1 LSNTNTGKL
10 TSFASIHIVG
20 LGGTGTNVIQAFIE
34 SDRAFKLLTSE
45 DYNVACLSVDVAD
58 ADIANL
64 INAYKATQAKLEA
77 KGVSVDRLW
86 VRGLNMKFNTP
97 ESLFEFMG
105 KYNTYLMR
113 EGIVATNYKPWVQSS
128 MTIPP
133 LAGGVGR
140 MRALSK
146 AVYAL
151 NYYHYSELNSA
162 ISVFKDRVL
171 TSKFQPIVVLVFG
184 LGGGT
189 GSGMVF
195 DFARHLRAKL
205 GSSVPIIGLA
215 ILPSTADDLLARGPA
230 PYNALMEAELL
241 FNRKLNEQVAKD
253 YGAPYANPFT
263 SIFFVPLDPVYNNRN
278 SLVLAKKELDE
289 SIIDILS
296 MFMRFDL
303 ADLLSRVGTN
313 NDFGANWVH
322 TMAYLRIR
330 YPVQDYI
337 DYIHEYLKLLETLG
351 SFMIAKKEALATIND
366 AMKNRFAAL
375 KELYRRNLIQT
386 NNYRPDSF
394 DAEVEDVIR
403 RAGKFESE
411 FRKQVRGLEDFALNY
426 NQRWTKVLQAM
437 AFGPDT
443 VEYSVVQGLNH
454 WHEQISN
461 LGATFEQFLKDIPLY
476 TSELEDSI
484 TASKFL
490 TSSQIRQTRSYVSFV
505 NLVATALETLNIYIR
520 AKGLADEVAVLYAK
534 DQSKEGKM
542 AAAKGET
549 DLLPLYKAAG
559 YILNRPETEVKVSDQ
574 YIPGIRVVKKGLDD
588 TYREASATLEST
600 ERLQAQKEADV
611 TKLTR
616 EIDKIKIDISGKK
629 KPLKRTLD
637 SLQSELEAVR
647 TQIEQQRT
655 ERDRLRADLE
665 KLTELEKAL
674 EITSPYR
681 KILATVVAKSADLN
695 TRMSGITNTGNYYE
709 RVVELSEMEQVKIME
724 KILRED
730 EESLKG
736 DSILKEIVDKERFR
750 SIVKSYIRIFSVANY
765 PGLADSYRTDMIWA
779 TVGIPPGLWDQ
790 ELQGALSS
798 TLNVYSSVEASKSI
812 SLRQIT
818 QMDPWTITFLVIMAK
833 ARIDQ
838 IEKFPSMKNDMEG
851 VTKSERLLFR
861 SFLLEQ
867 GLSNMEDLLAK
878 FEKEERDGQEAKSKE
893 REA

>member
-1 LSNTNTGKL
+1 MSNGNAGKIA
-10 TSFASIHIVG
+10 SFASIHLVG
-20 LGGTGTNVIQAFIE
+20 LGGTGTNVIQSLIE
-34 SDRAFKLLTSE
+34 SDRFFKLLTAE
-45 DYNVACLSVDVAD
+45 DFNIACLSVDVAD

-64 INAYKATQAKLEA
+64 VSSYKATQAKLEA
-77 KGVSVDRLW
+77 KGVSVDHLW
-86 VRGLNMKFNTP
+86 VRGLGMKFNTP
-97 ESLFEFMG
+97 ESLFEFMT
-105 KYNTYLMR
+105 KYNTYLMK

-171 TSKFQPIVVLVFG
+171 TSKYQPIVVLVFG

-205 GSSVPIIGLA
+205 GSSVPILGLA
-215 ILPSTADDLLARGPA
+215 ILPSAADDLLARGPA
-230 PYNALMEAELL
+230 PYNALLEAELL
-241 FNRKLNEQVAKD
+241 FNRKLNEQVAKK
-253 YGAPYANPFT
+253 YGAAYANPFT
-263 SIFFVPLDPVYNNRN
+263 SLFFLPLDPVYNNRN
-278 SLVLAKKELDE
+278 SLVTAKKELDDC
-289 SIIDILS
+289 IIDILS

-313 NDFGANWVH
+313 NDFGPNWAH
-322 TMAYLRIR
+322 TLAYLRIR

-337 DYIHEYLKLLETLG
+337 DYMHEYLKLLETLG
-351 SFMIAKKEALATIND
+351 TFMDAKKEALTTINE
-366 AMKNRFAAL
+366 AMKNRFLML
-375 KELYRRNLIQT
+375 KGLYRRSLVQT

-394 DAEVEDVIR
+394 DTEVEEVIR
-403 RAGKFESE
+403 RAGKFEAE
-411 FRKQVRGLEDFALNY
+411 FKKQVRGLEDFSGNY

-437 AFGPDT
+437 SFPADTIEFG
-443 VEYSVVQGLNH
+443 VIQSLKH
-454 WHEQISN
+454 WHQQISN
-461 LGATFEQFLKDIPLY
+461 LGANYDQFLKDIPVY
-476 TSELEDSI
+476 KAELENSI

-490 TSSQIRQTRSYVSFV
+490 TSSQIRQIRSYMSFV
-505 NLVATALETLNIYIR
+505 ELTASALETLNLYIR
-520 AKGLADEVAVLYAK
+520 AKGLSDEVAVLYAK
-534 DQSKEGKM
+534 DESKEGR
-542 AAAKGET
+542 AAATKGET

-559 YILNRPETEVKVSDQ
+559 YILNRPETEIKVSDQ

-588 TYREASATLEST
+588 TFREASASLESA
-600 ERLQAQKEADV
+600 ERLLAQKEQD
-611 TKLTR
+611 LNRLSR
-616 EIDKIKIDISGKK
+616 EVDKIKLDVSGKK
-629 KPLKRTLD
+629 KLMRRTQE
-637 SLQSELEAVR
+637 SLQTEVEAVR
-647 TQIEQQRT
+647 AQIEGQRT
-655 ERDRLRADLE
+655 DRDKMRADLD

-681 KILATVVAKSADLN
+681 KILASVVNKSNELN
-695 TRMSGITNTGNYYE
+695 TLMSGITNTGSYYE
-709 RVVELSEMEQVKIME
+709 RVVELSEVEQVKIME

-736 DSILKEIVDKERFR
+736 DSILKEIVDRERFR
-750 SIVKSYIRIFSVANY
+750 SIVKSYIRIFSVPNY
-765 PGLADSYRTDMIWA
+765 PGLSDTYRSDLIWA

-812 SLRQIT
+812 SLRQIP

-833 ARIDQ
+833 ARTDQ
-838 IEKFPSMKNDMEG
+838 IEKFPAMKNDMEG
-851 VTKSERLLFR
+851 VQKSERMLFR

-867 GLSNMEDLLAK
+867 GLPSLDDLIMK
-878 FEKEERDGQEAKSKE
+878 FEERRAAQSAKE
-893 REA
+893 RGA

>member
-1 LSNTNTGKL
+1 LANAVKIS
-10 TSFASIHIVG
+10 SFASIHILG
-20 LGGTGTNVIQAFIE
+20 LGGTGTNVIQALIE
-34 SDRAFKLLTSE
+34 SDRFFRLLTSE
-45 DYNVACLSVDVAD
+45 DFNIACLSVDVAD
-58 ADIANL
+58 ADISNL
-64 INAYKATQAKLEA
+64 VNSYKATQAKLEA
-77 KGVSVDRLW
+77 RGVSVDRLW

-105 KYNTYLMR
+105 KYNTYLMK
-113 EGIVATNYKPWVQSS
+113 EGIVAANYKPWVQSS

-205 GSSVPIIGLA
+205 GSSVPIIGLS
-215 ILPSTADDLLARGPA
+215 ILPSAADDLLARGPA

-241 FNRKLNEQVAKD
+241 FNRRLNEQVAKK
-253 YGAPYANPFT
+253 YGAAYQNPFN
-263 SIFFVPLDPVYNNRN
+263 SLFFVPLDPVYNNRN
-278 SLVLAKKELDE
+278 NLVTAKKELDE

-313 NDFGANWVH
+313 NDFGASWAH
-322 TMAYLRIR
+322 TLAYLRIR

-337 DYIHEYLKLLETLG
+337 DYMHEFLKLLETLG
-351 SFMIAKKEALATIND
+351 SFMDAKKDALITIND
-366 AMKNRFAAL
+366 AIRNRTAAL
-375 KELYRRNLIQT
+375 KNLYKRHLIQT
-386 NNYRPDSF
+386 NNFRPDSF
-394 DAEVEDVIR
+394 ESEVEEVIR
-403 RAGKFESE
+403 RAGKFEAE

-437 AFGPDT
+437 AFGPEST
-443 VEYSVVQGLNH
+443 EYSVIQGLNH
-454 WHEQISN
+454 FHQQISS
-461 LGATFEQFLKDIPLY
+461 LGNNYEQFLKDLPLY
-476 TSELEDSI
+476 SAELEDSI
-484 TASKFL
+484 SASKFL
-490 TSSQIRQTRSYVSFV
+490 TSSQIRQIRSYMSFV
-505 NLVATALETLNIYIR
+505 NLVATSLETLTLYIR
-520 AKGLADEVAVLYAK
+520 AKGLSDEVAVLYSK
-534 DQSKEGKM
+534 DESKEGRQ
-542 AAAKGET
+542 AASKGES

-559 YILNRPETEVKVSDQ
+559 YILNRPETEIKVSDQ

-588 TYREASATLEST
+588 TYREASASLEST
-600 ERLQAQKEADV
+600 ERLLAQKDQDIARLSKDM
-611 TKLTR
+611 
-616 EIDKIKIDISGKK
+616 DKIKIDVGGKK
-629 KPLKRTLD
+629 KFLKRSHDTM
-637 SLQSELEAVR
+637 QNEVEAVR
-647 TQIEQQRT
+647 AQIEQQRA
-655 ERDRLRADLE
+655 ERDKLRSDLD

-681 KILATVVAKSADLN
+681 KILANVVNKTAELN
-695 TRMSGITNTGNYYE
+695 SLMSGITNTGSYYE
-709 RVVELSEMEQVKIME
+709 RVVELSEVEQVKIME
-724 KILRED
+724 KILKED

-765 PGLADSYRTDMIWA
+765 PGLADSYRTDLIWA

-790 ELQGALSS
+790 ELQGALTS

-812 SLRQIT
+812 SLRQIP

-838 IEKFPSMKNDMEG
+838 IEKFPSMKNDVEG
-851 VTKSERLLFR
+851 VPKSERTLFR

-867 GLSNMEDLLAK
+867 GLQSLDELVSK
-878 FEKEERDGQEAKSKE
+878 FEERRAAQSASSKE

>member
-1 LSNTNTGKL
+1 MSNGTSGKTNT
-10 TSFASIHIVG
+10 FASIHLIG
-20 LGGTGTNVIQAFIE
+20 LGGTGTNVVQSLIE
-34 SDRAFKLLTSE
+34 SDRFFKLLSQE
-45 DYNVACLSVDVAD
+45 DFNIACLSVDVAD

-64 INAYKATQAKLEA
+64 TSSYKNVQAKLEA
-77 KGVSVDRLW
+77 KGISVDHLW

-97 ESLFEFMG
+97 ESLFEFMS
-105 KYNTYLMR
+105 KYNTYLMK

-162 ISVFKDRVL
+162 ISVFKDKVL
-171 TSKFQPIVVLVFG
+171 TSKYQPIVMLVFG

-205 GSSVPIIGLA
+205 GSSVPIIGLS
-215 ILPSTADDLLARGPA
+215 ILPSAADDLLARGPA

-241 FNRKLNEQVAKD
+241 FNRKLNESVAKK
-253 YGAPYANPFT
+253 YGAAYANPFT
-263 SIFFVPLDPVYNNRN
+263 SLFFLPLDPVYNNRN
-278 SLVLAKKELDE
+278 SMVTAKRELDE
-289 SIIDILS
+289 SIIDIMS

-313 NDFGANWVH
+313 NDFGANWAH
-322 TMAYLRIR
+322 TLAYLRIR

-337 DYIHEYLKLLETLG
+337 DYMHEYLKLLETLG
-351 SFMIAKKEALATIND
+351 TFMEAKREALLTINE
-366 AMKNRFAAL
+366 AMKNRFGML
-375 KELYRRNLIQT
+375 KSLYRKTLIQT

-394 DAEVEDVIR
+394 DTEVEEVIR
-403 RAGKFESE
+403 RAGKFEAE
-411 FRKQVRGLEDFALNY
+411 FKKQVRGLEDFALNY

-437 AFGPDT
+437 AFKPET
-443 VEYSVVQGLNH
+443 IEYGVVQALSH
-454 WHEQISN
+454 FHQQIQN
-461 LGATFEQFLKDIPLY
+461 LGANYDQFLKDMPLY
-476 TSELEDSI
+476 TSELENSI
-484 TASKFL
+484 TASKAL
-490 TSSQIRQTRSYVSFV
+490 TSSQIRQVRSYMNFV
-505 NLVATALETLNIYIR
+505 ALVAIALETLNLYIR

-534 DQSKEGKM
+534 DESKEGRM
-542 AAAKGET
+542 AATKGET

-559 YILNRPETEVKVSDQ
+559 YVLNKPETEIKVSDQ

-588 TYREASATLEST
+588 TYRESSASLEST
-600 ERLQAQKEADV
+600 ERLLAQKEQDV
-611 TKLTR
+611 TRLKKDM
-616 EIDKIKIDISGKK
+616 DKIKVDVSGKK
-629 KPLKRTLD
+629 KLIKRTLD
-637 SLQSELEAVR
+637 SLENEVGAIRV
-647 TQIEQQRT
+647 QIEGQRT
-655 ERDRLRADLE
+655 DRDKLRADLD

-681 KILATVVAKSADLN
+681 KLLATVVNKTAELN
-695 TRMSGITNTGNYYE
+695 TLMSGITNTGSYFE
-709 RVVELSEMEQVKIME
+709 RVVELSEVEQVKIME
-724 KILRED
+724 KILREE

-736 DSILKEIVDKERFR
+736 DSILKEIVDRERFR
-750 SIVKSYIRIFSVANY
+750 SIVKSYIRIFSVPNY
-765 PGLADSYRTDMIWA
+765 PGLSDTYRSDLIWA
-779 TVGIPPGLWDQ
+779 TVGIPPGLWDM
-790 ELQGALSS
+790 ELQGALSN

-812 SLRQIT
+812 SLRQIS

-833 ARIDQ
+833 ARVDQ

-851 VTKSERLLFR
+851 VQKSERLLFR

-867 GLSNMEDLLAK
+867 GLPSLDDMISK
-878 FEKEERDGQEAKSKE
+878 FEERRAAQTAKE
-893 REA
+893 R

>member
-1 LSNTNTGKL
+1 MSNSSAPKL
-10 TSFASIHIVG
+10 ASFASVHMVG
-20 LGGTGTNVIQAFIE
+20 LGGTGTNVIQALIE
-34 SDRAFKLLTSE
+34 SDRFFKLLSSE
-45 DYNVACLSVDVAD
+45 DFNLACLSVDVAD

-64 INAYKATQAKLEA
+64 TSAYKAVQAKLEA

-97 ESLFEFMG
+97 ESLFEFMN
-105 KYNTYLMR
+105 KYNTYLMK
-113 EGIVATNYKPWVQSS
+113 EGIVATNYKPWVASS

-162 ISVFKDRVL
+162 VSVFKDRVL

-205 GSSVPIIGLA
+205 GSSVPIMGIA
-215 ILPSTADDLLARGPA
+215 ILPSAADDLLARGPA
-230 PYNALMEAELL
+230 PYNALTEAELL
-241 FNRKLNEQVAKD
+241 FNRKLNEQVSKK

-263 SIFFVPLDPVYNNRN
+263 SLFFLPLDPVYNNRN
-278 SLVLAKKELDE
+278 SLVTAKKELDE

-313 NDFGANWVH
+313 NDFGANWAH
-322 TMAYLRIR
+322 TLAYLRIR

-337 DYIHEYLKLLETLG
+337 DYMHEYLKLLETLG
-351 SFMIAKKEALATIND
+351 TFMDSKREALLTIND
-366 AMKNRFAAL
+366 AMRNRFDML
-375 KELYRRNLIQT
+375 KGLYQRNLIQT
-386 NNYRPDSF
+386 NNFHPDSF
-394 DAEVEDVIR
+394 EAEVEEVIR
-403 RAGKFESE
+403 RAGKSEAE
-411 FRKQVRGLEDFALNY
+411 FRKQVRGLEDFSGNY
-426 NQRWTKVLQAM
+426 NQRWTRVLQAM

-443 VEYSVVQGLNH
+443 TEYTVVQGLVH
-454 WHEQISN
+454 FHEQISN
-461 LGATFEQFLKDIPLY
+461 LGANYEQFLKDLPLY
-476 TSELEDSI
+476 TSELENSI

-490 TSSQIRQTRSYVSFV
+490 TSSQIRQVRSYLAFV
-505 NLVATALETLNIYIR
+505 NLCATAIETLKLYIR

-534 DQSKEGKM
+534 DETREGRN
-542 AAAKGET
+542 AASKGET

-559 YILNRPETEVKVSDQ
+559 YILNRPETEMKVSDQ
-574 YIPGIRVVKKGLDD
+574 YIPGIRMVKKGLDD
-588 TYREASATLEST
+588 TFREASAALESA
-600 ERLQAQKEADV
+600 ERLIAQKEQDSSRLS
-611 TKLTR
+611 KD
-616 EIDKIKIDISGKK
+616 IDKIKIDVSGKK
-629 KPLKRTLD
+629 KLQKRTLD
-637 SLQSELEAVR
+637 SLQSEIQGLRA
-647 TQIEQQRT
+647 QIESQRA
-655 ERDRLRADLE
+655 ERDRLRADLD

-681 KILATVVAKSADLN
+681 KILASVVSKGAELN
-695 TRMSGITNTGNYYE
+695 TLMSGITSTGSYYE
-709 RVVELSEMEQVKIME
+709 RVVELSEVEQVKIME
-724 KILRED
+724 KILREE

-736 DSILKEIVDKERFR
+736 ESILKEIVDKERFR
-750 SIVKSYIRIFSVANY
+750 SIVKSYIRIFSVPNY
-765 PGLADSYRTDMIWA
+765 PGLADSYRSDMIWA

-812 SLRQIT
+812 SMRQIP

-838 IEKFPSMKNDMEG
+838 IEKFPSMKNDMDG
-851 VTKSERLLFR
+851 IQKSERVLFR

-867 GLSNMEDLLAK
+867 GLVSLDDLISK
-878 FEKEERDGQEAKSKE
+878 FEEKRSAQTAKE

>member
-1 LSNTNTGKL
+1 MSKTNPPKMS
-10 TSFASIHIVG
+10 SFASVHIVG
-20 LGGTGTNVIQAFIE
+20 LGGTGTNIIQSLIE
-34 SDRAFKLLTSE
+34 SDRFFKLLTSE
-45 DYNVACLSVDVAD
+45 DFNIACLSVDVAD

-64 INAYKATQAKLEA
+64 TSSYKSTQQKLEA

-86 VRGLNMKFNTP
+86 VKGLNMKFNTP

-105 KYNTYLMR
+105 KYNTYLLK
-113 EGIVATNYKPWVQSS
+113 EGIVATNYKPWVASS

-205 GSSVPIIGLA
+205 GSSVPIIGLS
-215 ILPSTADDLLARGPA
+215 ILPSAADDLLARGPA

-241 FNRKLNEQVAKD
+241 FNRKLNEQVAKK
-253 YGAPYANPFT
+253 YGAAYTNPFT
-263 SIFFVPLDPVYNNRN
+263 SLFFVPLDPVYNNRN
-278 SLVLAKKELDE
+278 NLATAKHELDE
-289 SIIDILS
+289 SLIDILS

-313 NDFGANWVH
+313 NDFGANWAH

-337 DYIHEYLKLLETLG
+337 DYMHEYLKLLETLG
-351 SFMIAKKEALATIND
+351 TFMDAKREALVTINE
-366 AMKNRFAAL
+366 AIKNRFAAL
-375 KELYRRNLIQT
+375 KNLYRRNLIQT

-394 DAEVEDVIR
+394 DTEVEEVIR
-403 RAGKFESE
+403 RAGKFEAE
-411 FRKQVRGLEDFALNY
+411 FKKQVRGLEDFALNY

-437 AFGPDT
+437 AFGQET
-443 VEYSVVQGLNH
+443 VEYSVIQSLTH
-454 WHEQISN
+454 FHQQISS
-461 LGATFEQFLKDIPLY
+461 LGNNYEQFLKDIPLY
-476 TSELEDSI
+476 TAELENSI

-490 TSSQIRQTRSYVSFV
+490 TSSQIKQIRGYLSFV

-534 DQSKEGKM
+534 DDSKEGRL
-542 AAAKGET
+542 AASKGET
-549 DLLPLYKAAG
+549 DLLPLIKAAG
-559 YILNRPETEVKVSDQ
+559 YILNRPETEIKVSDQ

-588 TYREASATLEST
+588 TYREASASAESG
-600 ERLQAQKEADV
+600 ERQLAQKDQDITRLTKEIGSIKLDV
-611 TKLTR
+611 
-616 EIDKIKIDISGKK
+616 SGKK
-629 KPLKRTLD
+629 KLLKRTLE
-637 SLQSELEAVR
+637 SLQSEVEGVR
-647 TQIEQQRT
+647 AQIEQQRA
-655 ERDRLRADLE
+655 ERDRLRADVD

-681 KILATVVAKSADLN
+681 KILATVVTKTAELN
-695 TRMSGITNTGNYYE
+695 TLMSGITNTGSYYE
-709 RVVELSEMEQVKIME
+709 RVVELSEVEQVKIME

-736 DSILKEIVDKERFR
+736 DSILKDIVDRERFR
-750 SIVKSYIRIFSVANY
+750 SIVKSYIRIFSVPNY
-765 PGLADSYRTDMIWA
+765 PGLADTYRTDLIWA

-812 SLRQIT
+812 SVRQIP

-851 VTKSERLLFR
+851 VQKSERLLFR

-867 GLSNMEDLLAK
+867 GLVSLEEMISK
-878 FEKEERDGQEAKSKE
+878 FEEKSAAQSARAKE

>member
-1 LSNTNTGKL
+1 MS
-10 TSFASIHIVG
+10 SFASIHILG
-20 LGGTGTNVIQAFIE
+20 LGGTGTNIIQSLIE
-34 SDRAFKLLTSE
+34 SDRFFKLLSSE
-45 DYNVACLSVDVAD
+45 DFSIACLSIDVAD

-64 INAYKATQAKLEA
+64 VNSYKATQAKLEA

-97 ESLFEFMG
+97 EALFEFMG
-105 KYNTYLMR
+105 KYNTFLMR

-151 NYYHYSELNSA
+151 NYYYYSELNSA

-205 GSSVPIIGLA
+205 GSSVPILGLA
-215 ILPSTADDLLARGPA
+215 ILPSSADDLLARGPA
-230 PYNALMEAELL
+230 PYNALTEAELL
-241 FNRKLNEQVAKD
+241 FNRKLNEEVAKK
-253 YGAPYANPFT
+253 YGAAYANPFT
-263 SIFFVPLDPVYNNRN
+263 SLFFLPLDPVYNNRN
-278 SLVLAKKELDE
+278 SLTTAKKELDD

-303 ADLLSRVGTN
+303 ADMLSRVGTN
-313 NDFGANWVH
+313 NDFGANWAH
-322 TMAYLRIR
+322 TLAYLRIR

-337 DYIHEYLKLLETLG
+337 DYTHEYLKLLETLG
-351 SFMIAKKEALATIND
+351 SFMDAKKEALVTIND
-366 AMKNRFAAL
+366 AIRNRFAAL
-375 KELYRRNLIQT
+375 KGLYKKNLIQT
-386 NNYRPDSF
+386 NNFRPDSF
-394 DAEVEDVIR
+394 DAEVEDVMR
-403 RAGKFESE
+403 RAGKFEAE
-411 FRKQVRGLEDFALNY
+411 FKKQVRGLEDFALNY
-426 NQRWTKVLQAM
+426 NQRWTKVIQAM
-437 AFGPDT
+437 AFGPET
-443 VEYSVVQGLNH
+443 VEYSVIQGLNH
-454 WHEQISN
+454 WHQQISD
-461 LGATFEQFLKDIPLY
+461 LGGSYEQFLKDIPLY
-476 TSELEDSI
+476 TAELEDSI

-490 TSSQIRQTRSYVSFV
+490 TSSQIRQIRSYLSFV
-505 NLVATALETLNIYIR
+505 NLVATSLETLTIYIR

-534 DQSKEGKM
+534 DESKEGKT
-542 AAAKGET
+542 AASRGET

-559 YILNRPETEVKVSDQ
+559 YILNRPETEIKVSDQ

-588 TYREASATLEST
+588 AFREASASLESA
-600 ERLQAQKEADV
+600 ERLLAQKDQDAARLG
-611 TKLTR
+611 K
-616 EIDKIKIDISGKK
+616 EIDKIRIDVSGKK
-629 KPLKRTLD
+629 KLLKRTLD
-637 SLQSELEAVR
+637 SLRNEAEAVR
-647 TQIEQQRT
+647 AQIEQQRAD
-655 ERDRLRADLE
+655 RDKLRADLD
-665 KLTELEKAL
+665 KLTDLEKAL

-681 KILATVVAKSADLN
+681 KILANVVNKTMELN
-695 TRMSGITNTGNYYE
+695 TMMSGITSTGSYYE
-709 RVVELSEMEQVKIME
+709 RVVELSEVEQIKIME

-736 DSILKEIVDKERFR
+736 DSILKEIVDRERFR
-750 SIVKSYIRIFSVANY
+750 SIVKSYIRIFSVPNY
-765 PGLADSYRTDMIWA
+765 SGLADTYRSDLIWA

-812 SLRQIT
+812 SVRQIP

-838 IEKFPSMKNDMEG
+838 IEKFASMKNDVEG
-851 VTKSERLLFR
+851 VTKSERVLFR

-867 GLSNMEDLLAK
+867 GLLSLDDLMAQ
-878 FEKEERDGQEAKSKE
+878 FEQSRTAQSADSKE

>member
-1 LSNTNTGKL
+1 LSNNNSGKAS
-10 TSFASIHIVG
+10 SFASIHIVG
-20 LGGTGTNVIQAFIE
+20 LGGTGTNVIQSLVE
-34 SDRAFKLLTSE
+34 SDRFFKLLSSE
-45 DYNVACLSVDVAD
+45 DFSIACLSVDVAD
-58 ADIANL
+58 ADISNL
-64 INAYKATQAKLEA
+64 VSSYKVTQAKLEA

-97 ESLFEFMG
+97 EALFEFMG
-105 KYNTYLMR
+105 KYNTYLMK

-151 NYYHYSELNSA
+151 NYYHYSEMNSA

-215 ILPSTADDLLARGPA
+215 ILPSAADDLLARGPA

-241 FNRKLNEQVAKD
+241 FNRKLNEQVAKEF
-253 YGAPYANPFT
+253 GAAYKNPFT
-263 SIFFVPLDPVYNNRN
+263 SLFFVPLDPVYNNRN
-278 SLVLAKKELDE
+278 NLATAKRELDE
-289 SIIDILS
+289 SVIDILS

-313 NDFGANWVH
+313 NDFGSNWAH
-322 TMAYLRIR
+322 TLAYLRIR

-337 DYIHEYLKLLETLG
+337 DYMHEYLKLLETLG
-351 SFMIAKKEALATIND
+351 SFMDQKKEALITINS
-366 AMKNRFAAL
+366 AIKNRFAAL
-375 KELYRRNLIQT
+375 KELYRKNLIQT

-394 DAEVEDVIR
+394 DKEVEEVIR
-403 RAGKFESE
+403 RAGKFEAE
-411 FRKQVRGLEDFALNY
+411 FKKQIRGLEDFALNY
-426 NQRWTKVLQAM
+426 NQRWSKVLRAM
-437 AFGPDT
+437 AFGPET
-443 VEYSVVQGLNH
+443 TEYSVVQGLNH
-454 WHEQISN
+454 WHGQISN
-461 LGATFEQFLKDIPLY
+461 LGGTYEQFLKDIPLY
-476 TSELEDSI
+476 TAELENSI

-490 TSSQIRQTRSYVSFV
+490 TSSQIRQVRGYLSFV
-505 NLVATALETLNIYIR
+505 NLVATSLETLTLYIR
-520 AKGLADEVAVLYAK
+520 AKGLADEVAVLFAK
-534 DQSKEGKM
+534 DESKEGRM
-542 AAAKGET
+542 AASKGET

-559 YILNRPETEVKVSDQ
+559 YILNRPETEIKVSDQ
-574 YIPGIRVVKKGLDD
+574 YIPGIRLVRKGLDD
-588 TYREASATLEST
+588 TFREASASLESA
-600 ERLQAQKEADV
+600 ERLLAQKQQDV
-611 TKLTR
+611 TRLTK
-616 EIDKIKIDISGKK
+616 EIDKIKVDVSGKK
-629 KPLKRTLD
+629 KLLRRTLAT
-637 SLQSELEAVR
+637 LQNEVEAVR
-647 TQIEQQRT
+647 VQIEQQRV
-655 ERDRLRADLE
+655 ERDKLGADLD
-665 KLTELEKAL
+665 KLSELERAL

-681 KILATVVAKSADLN
+681 KLLASVVNKTAELN
-695 TRMSGITNTGNYYE
+695 TLMSGITNTGSYYE
-709 RVVELSEMEQVKIME
+709 RVVELSEVEQIKIME
-724 KILRED
+724 KILGED

-736 DSILKEIVDKERFR
+736 ESILKEIVDRERFR
-750 SIVKSYIRIFSVANY
+750 SIVKSYIRIFGVPNY
-765 PGLADSYRTDMIWA
+765 PGLSDNYRSDLIWA
-779 TVGIPPGLWDQ
+779 TVGIPAGLWDQ
-790 ELQGALSS
+790 ELQGALTS

-812 SLRQIT
+812 SLRQIN

-851 VTKSERLLFR
+851 VTRSERLLFR

-867 GLSNMEDLLAK
+867 GLQGIDDLIAK
-878 FEKEERDGQEAKSKE
+878 FEEKSAVQTANAKESEA
-893 REA
+893 

>member
-1 LSNTNTGKL
+1 LSNSSATKMA
-10 TSFASIHIVG
+10 SFASVHVVG
-20 LGGTGTNVIQAFIE
+20 LGGTGTNVIQALIE
-34 SDRAFKLLTSE
+34 SERFFKLLSTE
-45 DYNVACLSVDVAD
+45 DFNLACLSVDVAD

-64 INAYKATQAKLEA
+64 VSSYKATQSKLEA
-77 KGVSVDRLW
+77 KGVSVDHLW

-105 KYNTYLMR
+105 KYNTYLMK
-113 EGIVATNYKPWVQSS
+113 EGIVATNYKPWVASS

-215 ILPSTADDLLARGPA
+215 ILPSAADDLLARGPA

-241 FNRKLNEQVAKD
+241 FNRKLNEQVAKK
-253 YGAPYANPFT
+253 YGAPYTNPFT
-263 SIFFVPLDPVYNNRN
+263 SLFFVPLDPVYNNRN
-278 SLVLAKKELDE
+278 SLVTAKKELDE

-313 NDFGANWVH
+313 NDFGANWAH
-322 TMAYLRIR
+322 TLAYLRIR

-337 DYIHEYLKLLETLG
+337 DYMHEYLKLLETLG
-351 SFMIAKKEALATIND
+351 TFMDAKREALSTIND
-366 AMKNRFAAL
+366 AMRNRFAML
-375 KELYRRNLIQT
+375 KNLYKKNLIQT
-386 NNYRPDSF
+386 NNFRADSF
-394 DAEVEDVIR
+394 DAEVEEVIR
-403 RAGKFESE
+403 RAGKFEAE
-411 FRKQVRGLEDFALNY
+411 FRKQVRGLEDFSGNY

-437 AFGPDT
+437 AFGPET
-443 VEYSVVQGLNH
+443 VEFSVVQGLTH
-454 WHEQISN
+454 FHQQISN
-461 LGATFEQFLKDIPLY
+461 LGANYEQFLKDIPLY
-476 TSELEDSI
+476 TSELENSI

-490 TSSQIRQTRSYVSFV
+490 TSSQIRQVRGYLSFV
-505 NLVATALETLNIYIR
+505 NLVATALETLHLYIR

-534 DQSKEGKM
+534 DETKEGRL
-542 AAAKGET
+542 AASKGET

-559 YILNRPETEVKVSDQ
+559 YILNRPETEIKVSDQ
-574 YIPGIRVVKKGLDD
+574 YIPGIRIVKKGLDD
-588 TYREASATLEST
+588 TFREASATLESA
-600 ERLQAQKEADV
+600 ERLLAQKEQDSSRLAKD
-611 TKLTR
+611 
-616 EIDKIKIDISGKK
+616 IDKIKFDVSGKK
-629 KPLKRTLD
+629 KLQKRTLD
-637 SLQSELEAVR
+637 SLQNEVQAVR
-647 TQIEQQRT
+647 AQIEGQRAD
-655 ERDRLRADLE
+655 RDKLRADLD

-681 KILATVVAKSADLN
+681 KILANVVNKTSELN
-695 TRMSGITNTGNYYE
+695 TLMSGITSTGSYYE
-709 RVVELSEMEQVKIME
+709 RVVELSELEQVKIME

-736 DSILKEIVDKERFR
+736 DSILKEIVDRERFR
-750 SIVKSYIRIFSVANY
+750 SIVKSYIRIFSVPNY
-765 PGLADSYRTDMIWA
+765 PGLSDQYRSDLIWA

-812 SLRQIT
+812 SLRQIQ

-851 VTKSERLLFR
+851 VQKSERLLFR

-867 GLSNMEDLLAK
+867 GLVSLDELIAR
-878 FEKEERDGQEAKSKE
+878 FEERRVAQNAKE